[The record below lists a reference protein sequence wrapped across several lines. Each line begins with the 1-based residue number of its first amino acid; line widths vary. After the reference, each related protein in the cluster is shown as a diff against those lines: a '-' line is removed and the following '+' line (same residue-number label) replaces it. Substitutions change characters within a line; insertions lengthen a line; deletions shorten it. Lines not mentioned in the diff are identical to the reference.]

1 MNTVVVL
8 KFGGSSLADNEK
20 LKNVANKIIEFYK
33 KGNKVIAVVSAQ
45 GKTTDN
51 LLNEANELCTNPTS
65 RELDVL
71 LSTGEQITISKL
83 SILLNYM
90 GYKTTSLTGWQAGI
104 YTTDEYQNAKII
116 DIDTNR
122 ITKELN
128 NNKVVIIAG
137 FQGINEYNDITTLG
151 RGGSD
156 TSAVAIAKAIN
167 ASECYIFSD
176 VDGIYSADPNK
187 IKSSIKLPEISYDE
201 MINLSNE
208 GAKVL
213 HNRCVEIAQKYDIH
227 INAKSSFNNN
237 EGTIIKDIIEDNKI
251 KSVIKDDNLYLITI
265 NKDRI
270 NLYDLYDYILNNN
283 ICFKNIL
290 CEKDCYMIV
299 INKDEI
305 KKFKNLMNSKKINV
319 ETNQISKISIIG
331 NGIYRNDG
339 IKNKIFN
346 YLISN
351 NIEILDIEMD
361 EIKISIFF
369 SEIVSDKVLE
379 NLHDLLIL

>member
-265 NKDRI
+265 NKDKI
-270 NLYDLYDYILNNN
+270 NIYDLYDYILNNN

-331 NGIYRNDG
+331 NGIYRNDD

-346 YLISN
+346 YLISK
-351 NIEILDIEMD
+351 NIEILDIEMN